1 MGEINNFGNTPGT
14 FHQSLISHT
23 QFGVFGFQHKV
34 LFAVSGEQFVGFK
47 RASKPWKAY
56 SFRWHAKTE
65 IKILRLIMFQ
75 AVRERYS
82 KTALKKNTPSGVTEI
97 IREAGHP
104 NS

>member
-34 LFAVSGEQFVGFK
+34 LFAVSREQFLGFK
-47 RASKPWKAY
+47 RVSKPLEAY

-65 IKILRLIMFQ
+65 IKRGMEILRLIMFQ
-75 AVRERYS
+75 AVAR
-82 KTALKKNTPSGVTEI
+82 AM
-97 IREAGHP
+97 
-104 NS
+104 